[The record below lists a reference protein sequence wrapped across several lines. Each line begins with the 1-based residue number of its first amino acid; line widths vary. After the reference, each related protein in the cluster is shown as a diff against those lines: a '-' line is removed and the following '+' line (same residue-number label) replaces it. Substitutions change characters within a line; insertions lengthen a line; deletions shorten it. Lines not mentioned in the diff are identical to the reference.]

1 MLLEKYYFGTEK
13 EASTLPSSFRT
24 MYATEKWRDKFYIF
38 LQNIFHIAPTYAFH
52 KSIWESSETYQ
63 TDKEIYE
70 DIQKNLPAI
79 KPFLAD
85 LRYGIPALTFQKK
98 EIAQQTQ
105 ELL

>member
-13 EASTLPSSFRT
+13 EASPLPSSFRT
-24 MYATEKWRDKFYIF
+24 MYDTEKWRDKFYIF

-70 DIQKNLPAI
+70 DIQRNLPAI

-85 LRYGIPALTFQKK
+85 LRYGIPALAFQKK
-98 EIAQQTQ
+98 EIAQQAR